1 MLALYLKI
9 AFRNMWKYKT
19 QSLTGIFGLAFG
31 LACFVP
37 VLYWMRYETS
47 YDGFYPEAENIY
59 RVYAVDKQSGNVNK
73 SLSKVYEKALHEQF
87 PAVEA
92 SAVCITGQEE
102 NCRTDHI
109 PYVRLRMLYA
119 ENAFF
124 DVFPQKFVCGD
135 AERPLQVIDN
145 VVLTETM
152 AVRLFGDPEKA
163 VGQQVQNTIRADWP
177 PYTVPAG

>member
-9 AFRNMWKYKT
+9 TFRNMWKYKT

-37 VLYWMRYETS
+37 ALYWLHYETS
-47 YDGFYPEAENIY
+47 YDSFYPEAEDIY
-59 RVYAVDKQSGNVNK
+59 RVYAIDKQSGNVNK

-102 NCRTDHI
+102 NCRTDHV

-124 DVFPQKFVCGD
+124 NVFPQKFVCGD
-135 AERPLQVIDN
+135 AEHPLQVIDN
-145 VVLTETM
+145 IVLTETM
-152 AVRLFGDPEKA
+152 AIRLFGDPEKA
-163 VGQQVQNTIRADWP
+163 VGSVWLGDSIPRLERNDL
-177 PYTVPAG
+177 